1 MKEEQLYAENA
12 EESKV
17 YGELLLANMYQLEK
31 GMHEVK
37 VLNYYDPESK
47 EITVMLDSRLTPSEN
62 SQKYF
67 KKYNKLKTA
76 QEKLAVQIAEAEGDL
91 AYLEQVQTAVELSA
105 DPANIEEIRQELVEA
120 GILKKKIPAEK
131 QKEIQS

>member
-1 MKEEQLYAENA
+1 MLHKTQNLRKFLSQRIDRLLNKLQKLKEEQLYAENA

-67 KKYNKLKTA
+67 KK
-76 QEKLAVQIAEAEGDL
+76 V
-91 AYLEQVQTAVELSA
+91 
-105 DPANIEEIRQELVEA
+105 
-120 GILKKKIPAEK
+120 
-131 QKEIQS
+131 